1 GGFGACCAEA
11 WEAAASS
18 SGSTMLHAAR
28 RGRLIPLIRPPNAAE
43 RLTHQSAW
51 FIALATLPNFS
62 AAPNAG
68 LPTSALKLALLAK
81 AEKADALRENAAS
94 ASGLLASAENALGF
108 DAIAEK

>member
-1 GGFGACCAEA
+1 
-11 WEAAASS
+11 
-18 SGSTMLHAAR
+18 MLHAAR
-28 RGRLIPLIRPPNAAE
+28 RGRLIPLSRPPNAAE

-94 ASGLLASAENALGF
+94 AAGLLASAENALGF
-108 DAIAEK
+108 DAIAEKAAGLDCIADSADALSLPCD